1 MLFGVYLVDRGV
13 ITADQ
18 FVETLKCQLSTRPPL
33 GTLAV
38 RLHELSSRHVAA
50 ILGEQ
55 SETPGELF
63 GDTAVRLGFLSE
75 DDLIR
80 LLRKQTSRM
89 TPFPT
94 LLVELGYVEK
104 DDVARHLQA
113 YQASKES
120 ELAAELQ
127 MASA

>member
-13 ITADQ
+13 ITTDQ
-18 FVETLKCQLSTRPPL
+18 FFETFKCQLSTRPQL
-33 GTLAV
+33 GALAV
-38 RLHELSSRHVAA
+38 RMHELSSRHVEA

-75 DDLIR
+75 DDLIK

-89 TPFPT
+89 TPFST
-94 LLVELGYVEK
+94 LLVELGYLAKDEVE
-104 DDVARHLQA
+104 RHLAA
-113 YQASKES
+113 YHASKES
-120 ELAAELQ
+120 ATAADLQ
-127 MASA
+127 VASA